1 MFYYSRRLS
10 FLFSNIWRLFTL
22 FAMFRLTFILLFIT
36 NKTGNY
42 NDLFYALW
50 IGLRFDMRLACFIL
64 IPIVIAFLI
73 PIYNPLNQSF
83 FRLLAKIYL
92 KMSILIIILLYGF
105 DLGNYSYLDQR
116 IDISSLKLLEN
127 PLIAFGMAW
136 ESYPMVIIL
145 FILVIVVYFVWRNID
160 KTFTILTN
168 RPKVFNFSQSIIGF
182 TISGFIFIFA
192 IWGTFRQYRLLWS
205 DAHFSND
212 PFIVAS
218 AINPILYLN
227 ETRSFALEEFN
238 EEKTRLNYDLM
249 VKELNINIP
258 NSKNLSFTRSIS
270 KRHIKDQPNIVVIF
284 LESVGYNRM
293 SRSGNP
299 LNPTPN
305 LDELSKNS
313 IFFDRF
319 YIPMVG
325 TARSVFGLITG
336 IHDVASVE
344 TASSNP
350 RIVDQYSSINAL
362 DNYEK
367 YYIMGGSASWRNVRS
382 LLKNNIPDINIIEQ
396 DQIDYPRLD
405 VWGISDNNLF
415 KVAQETFENNNSS
428 NPFFAIIQT
437 ATNHRPYSL
446 PDDVDG
452 FNIINVDKSILS
464 GAGFDSQKQYNAMR
478 MLDHTV
484 GEFITFAKSSSY
496 FDNTVFLFFGDHGTS
511 DPRALHM
518 PKSDFDLKLRSYQVP
533 FFIYSPKI
541 IKGGS
546 IRSDVSQLVDILPT
560 INGLAGND
568 YENRTMG
575 RDLLN
580 DNIPIDPLALIINK
594 KMANQHIAVIGR
606 NHYLSMSNDG
616 TQIQLHE
623 LWSDEPLVDVK
634 DIYPEITNRYSARLE
649 GIYETAKYMLYHNQK
664 IKLEIK

>member
-1 MFYYSRRLS
+1 MFYNSRRLS

-22 FAMFRLTFILLFIT
+22 FSMFRLTFILLFIT

-42 NDLFYALW
+42 NDLLYALW

-168 RPKVFNFSQSIIGF
+168 RPKVFNFSQSIIGS

-484 GEFITFAKSSSY
+484 GEFIAFAKSSSY

>member
-1 MFYYSRRLS
+1 MFYNSRRLS

-42 NDLFYALW
+42 NDLLYALW

-168 RPKVFNFSQSIIGF
+168 RPKVFNFSQSIIGS

>member
-415 KVAQETFENNNSS
+415 KVAQETFENSNSS

>member
-168 RPKVFNFSQSIIGF
+168 RPKVFNFSQSIIGS

-415 KVAQETFENNNSS
+415 KVAQETFENSNSS

>member
-83 FRLLAKIYL
+83 FRLLSKIYL

-168 RPKVFNFSQSIIGF
+168 RPKVFNFSQSIIGS

-415 KVAQETFENNNSS
+415 KVAQETFENSNSS

>member
-42 NDLFYALW
+42 NDLLYALW

-168 RPKVFNFSQSIIGF
+168 RPKVFNFSQSIIGS

-238 EEKTRLNYDLM
+238 EEKTRLNYGLM

>member
-42 NDLFYALW
+42 NDLLYALW

-580 DNIPIDPLALIINK
+580 DNISSNIESLKIYDILNNYPLEEAHNIIDKYII
-594 KMANQHIAVIGR
+594 
-606 NHYLSMSNDG
+606 
-616 TQIQLHE
+616 
-623 LWSDEPLVDVK
+623 
-634 DIYPEITNRYSARLE
+634 
-649 GIYETAKYMLYHNQK
+649 
-664 IKLEIK
+664 

>member
-168 RPKVFNFSQSIIGF
+168 RPKVFNFSQSIIGS

-238 EEKTRLNYDLM
+238 EEKTRLNYGLM

>member
-168 RPKVFNFSQSIIGF
+168 RPKVFNFSQSIIGS

-305 LDELSKNS
+305 LDALSKNS

-415 KVAQETFENNNSS
+415 KVAQETFENSNSS

-541 IKGGS
+541 IKSGS

>member
-1 MFYYSRRLS
+1 MFYNSRRLS

-42 NDLFYALW
+42 NDLLYALW

-168 RPKVFNFSQSIIGF
+168 RPKVFNFSQSIIGS

-305 LDELSKNS
+305 LDALSKNS

>member
-83 FRLLAKIYL
+83 FRLLSKIYL

-168 RPKVFNFSQSIIGF
+168 RPKVFNFSQSIIGS

-415 KVAQETFENNNSS
+415 KVAQETFENSNSS

-496 FDNTVFLFFGDHGTS
+496 FDNTVFMFFGDHGTS

>member
-1 MFYYSRRLS
+1 
-10 FLFSNIWRLFTL
+10 
-22 FAMFRLTFILLFIT
+22 MFRLTFILLFIT

-83 FRLLAKIYL
+83 FRLLSKIYL

-145 FILVIVVYFVWRNID
+145 FILFIVVYFVWSNID

-212 PFIVAS
+212 PFIVAT

-258 NSKNLSFTRSIS
+258 NSKDLSFTRSIS

-293 SRSGNP
+293 SKSGNP

-415 KVAQETFENNNSS
+415 KVAQETFENSNSS

>member
-168 RPKVFNFSQSIIGF
+168 RPKVFNFSQSIIGS

-305 LDELSKNS
+305 LDALSKNS

-518 PKSDFDLKLRSYQVP
+518 PNSDFDLKLRSYQVP

>member
-168 RPKVFNFSQSIIGF
+168 RPKVFNFSQSIIGS

-305 LDELSKNS
+305 LDALSKNS

-415 KVAQETFENNNSS
+415 KVAQETFENSNSS

-634 DIYPEITNRYSARLE
+634 DIYPEITNRYSTRLE

>member
-1 MFYYSRRLS
+1 
-10 FLFSNIWRLFTL
+10 
-22 FAMFRLTFILLFIT
+22 MFRLTFILLFIT

-168 RPKVFNFSQSIIGF
+168 RPKVFNLSQSIIGS

-415 KVAQETFENNNSS
+415 KVAQETFENSNSS

>member
-1 MFYYSRRLS
+1 LFYYSRRLS

-83 FRLLAKIYL
+83 FRLLVKIYL

-238 EEKTRLNYDLM
+238 EEKTRLNYGLM